1 MDKSVF
7 KDAKNNKMKYAESRA
22 MFVHLLTHPDQ
33 KRYSSEEQSGV

>member
-22 MFVHLLTHPDQ
+22 MFVSPLNT
-33 KRYSSEEQSGV
+33 S